1 MTDRML
7 LAKRINNGQSEVWFS
22 AEPERRRVVATNGIV
37 YPIRTLCSSEESK
50 AFHEA
55 LAGGQASVPLSIMGK
70 LIADLGLDA

>member
-1 MTDRML
+1 MADRML

-22 AEPERRRVVATNGIV
+22 TEPARSRVVATNGIV

-55 LAGGQASVPLSIMGK
+55 FAGGQAVVPLSIMGK
-70 LIADLGLDA
+70 LIADLVLDT